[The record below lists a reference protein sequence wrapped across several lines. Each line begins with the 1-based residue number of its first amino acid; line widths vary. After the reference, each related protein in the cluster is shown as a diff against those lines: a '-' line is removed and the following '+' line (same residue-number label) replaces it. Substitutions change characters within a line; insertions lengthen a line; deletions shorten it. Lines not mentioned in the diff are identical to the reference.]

1 MQHLGTQNFK
11 QHNVMNRFHRIGLKH
26 SRLGKKPKIYITI
39 VDVKLE
45 ALVLEKDQV
54 YVSVVKMSN
63 VPF

>member
-1 MQHLGTQNFK
+1 
-11 QHNVMNRFHRIGLKH
+11 MNRFHRIGLKH